1 MAPNA
6 PWVSMAWANLGVCLR
21 RAQDRD
27 GAEHCFK
34 EALKFGKSAIAYSN
48 LSATMINQARPRECL
63 EIVERALALEPD
75 YPAALTNK
83 AIAHLELGEFE
94 QGWKHYDSRLD
105 SDSQYSRR
113 NYSCSE
119 WDGGYTDCLVVHGEQ
134 GIGDEILFGSLIE
147 RVKPL
152 VGKLVLECHKKL
164 VKTYERSFEVPCY
177 GTEQELKES
186 PTAWIAVGSLPRI
199 FKVYEPIHHR
209 GYLKP
214 NDERVRL
221 WRQFYPGPRI
231 GVSWRGGTDK
241 TDEALRNFPVEIWK
255 KLTSTRQM
263 ISLQYDNWEGEAQAL
278 GLRIPDIA
286 NFDDHMALVKSC
298 DLVISICNT
307 TVHMAGSMGVPCWC
321 LVPSKPAWRYGLE
334 GEKMFWYDSVKLYRQ
349 TVGWEEVIDRIVGD
363 LSA

>member
-27 GAEHCFK
+27 GAEHCFR
-34 EALKFGKSAIAYSN
+34 EALKFGKSALAYSN
-48 LSATMINQARPRECL
+48 LSATMINQGRPRECL
-63 EIVERALALEPD
+63 EVVEKALALDPD

-94 QGWKHYDSRLD
+94 EGWKHYDSRLD
-105 SDSQYSRR
+105 SDSQSSRR
-113 NYSCSE
+113 NYHCPQ
-119 WDGGYTDCLVVHGEQ
+119 WDGQYTDRLVIHGEQ
-134 GIGDEILFGSLIE
+134 GVGDEILFGSLVG
-147 RVKPL
+147 RTKSL
-152 VGKLVLECHKKL
+152 VGSLVLECHKKL
-164 VKTYERSFEVPCY
+164 VKTYQRSFDVPCY
-177 GTEQELKES
+177 GTEEEVKDT
-186 PTAWIAVGSLPRI
+186 PTSWIAVGSLPRI
-199 FKVYEPIHHR
+199 FKIYEPIHHK

-214 NDERVRL
+214 NDERVEY
-221 WRQFYPGPRI
+221 WKNIYPGKRI

-241 TDEALRNFPVEIWK
+241 TDEALRNFPIEIWK
-255 KLTSTRQM
+255 KLTRRNRM
-263 ISLQYDNWEGEAQAL
+263 LSLQYDNWGDEAEYL
-278 GLRIPDIA
+278 WLEKPGVED
-286 NFDDHMALVKSC
+286 FDDHMALVKSC

-321 LVPSKPAWRYGLE
+321 LVPAKPAWRYGLE

-349 TVGWEEVIDRIVGD
+349 KNGWEEVIDRIVGD